1 MGFTVPSGRADLR
14 FLTLQPGSGV
24 GVWGQAILDFTH
36 PSYSR
41 SPFFS
46 RYPFRTGST
55 LAELTKSHQQY
66 LNRVVKSVPLYSLL
80 FYLLW
85 YCMFVFGF
93 LALLYTSKFI
103 YFRPKERMGFLWKS
117 TSCYSRWMVQKVFG
131 YYNSPDPIA
140 PRWSC
145 HLCYRSKA
153 KGRFEH
159 AFSGAFFTLK
169 FYSC

>member
-24 GVWGQAILDFTH
+24 GVWGQAILAFTH

-55 LAELTKSHQQY
+55 LAELTKSRQQH

-80 FYLLW
+80 FYLVVILHVCFW
-85 YCMFVFGF
+85 ILG
-93 LALLYTSKFI
+93 
-103 YFRPKERMGFLWKS
+103 
-117 TSCYSRWMVQKVFG
+117 
-131 YYNSPDPIA
+131 
-140 PRWSC
+140 
-145 HLCYRSKA
+145 
-153 KGRFEH
+153 
-159 AFSGAFFTLK
+159 FTLYLQIYLFQAQGK
-169 FYSC
+169 NGFFMKIYLLLQSLNGSKSFWILQLPRPNRS